1 MNRQALYAIA
11 TLSTLCLATSS
22 AVQAQ
27 PSPET
32 RSLLFL
38 AEDVPAGLNYDGPSA
53 AIGTSQTG
61 YLNLMEPLIYY
72 PYGPTENGV
81 RRLDFT
87 KHEGRLAESWSFD
100 APSLTWTL
108 NLRHGVKSCAGNE
121 FTADDVIYSFQRAKS
136 VSGAAPISWFLGSVA
151 GIKGF
156 TRDVFK
162 PGADRSLGD
171 AVEKVDDY
179 TVKIRQSVANRLF
192 LTTIAV
198 YGTYPFDSKEM
209 KAHATE
215 ADPWSH
221 NYVNTTNNPSFGPYC
236 VERWVK
242 DDEFVVRANPNYYRG
257 KAAIDRVI
265 MKRVPQSSN
274 RVVTMRSAQAD
285 LTQRLTA
292 REFSGLEKARG
303 VTVAGIFGNETLFL
317 IPNFKTPPFDNPKV
331 RQAIAYAMPYKQIT
345 TIGYSGRARRWEGHF
360 PTVFGGYQKPDTQY
374 DTDIAKA
381 KALLAEAGYPDGK
394 GLERFKDSFRLAFTA
409 ERESTLGPI
418 ATVIQSALKDV
429 GFPIELEPMPQTQLG
444 DRRLVKK
451 DLPMAI
457 SDVDKSVGPD
467 VTYTS
472 LLFFVSTAQGGVSNF
487 TNYSNPDVDRLFVEA
502 RNEPDDTRQAV
513 LLKDLQ
519 NTLERDLAWVP
530 ILETETRWA
539 FRTGLQG
546 ITWHPDNSVRFYD
559 LSWAQ

>member
-1 MNRQALYAIA
+1 MNRKALPAVL
-11 TLSTLCLATSS
+11 TLLVCLSAAS
-22 AVQAQ
+22 AVPAQ
-27 PSPET
+27 SPPET

-162 PGADRSLGD
+162 PGADKSLGD

-292 REFSGLEKARG
+292 REFAGLEKARG

-317 IPNFKTPPFDNPKV
+317 ILNFKTPPFDNPKV

-345 TIGYSGRARRWEGHF
+345 TIGYSGQARRWEGHF

-374 DTDIAKA
+374 DTDLARA

-394 GLERFKDSFRLAFTA
+394 GLEAFKDSFRLAFTA
-409 ERESTLGPI
+409 ERESTLGPV
-418 ATVIQSALKDV
+418 ATVMQSALKDL

-487 TNYSNPDVDRLFVEA
+487 TNYSNPVVDRLFVEA
-502 RNEPDDTRQAV
+502 RNELDDTKQAA
-513 LLKDLQ
+513 LLKELQ
-519 NTLERDLAWVP
+519 NALQRDLAWVP

-539 FRTGLQG
+539 FRTGLKG

-559 LSWAQ
+559 LSWGQ